1 MIARLIL
8 TVAQLDQMIAH
19 LTGCLPEEACGLIA
33 GTGER
38 AQRVLPVENQLHSPA
53 RFKMAPAGQWAA
65 FQEIE
70 TAGLDL
76 LAIFHSHPHGPS
88 HPSSTDI
95 AEFFYPDTAVLIAS
109 PRTEPPDDRKL
120 VYHSWQ
126 IGAFQIV
133 ENDFITVKLDL
144 LVKV

>member
-1 MIARLIL
+1 MIERLIL
-8 TVAQLDQMIAH
+8 TAPQLHEIILH
-19 LTGCLPEEACGLIA
+19 IESCLPEEACGLIA

-53 RFKMAPAGQWAA
+53 RFQMAPAGQWMA

-88 HPSSTDI
+88 HPSPTDI
-95 AEFFYPDTAVLIAS
+95 AEFFYPDMIVLIAS

-133 ENDFITVKLDL
+133 ENDFLTVKLDL
-144 LVKV
+144 RA